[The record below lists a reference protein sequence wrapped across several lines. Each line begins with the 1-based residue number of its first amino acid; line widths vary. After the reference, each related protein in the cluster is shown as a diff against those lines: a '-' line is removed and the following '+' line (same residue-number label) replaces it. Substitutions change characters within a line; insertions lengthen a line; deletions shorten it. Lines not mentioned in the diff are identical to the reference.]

1 MHYEGTMTVITIRGV
16 SEDVRDRLAYEARLH
31 GQSLQAYVLDVLNRE
46 AAFSRNRDV
55 LARIRRRLA
64 ARGGAAPDAPTS
76 AELLA
81 QAREERDA
89 QLLRGLD
96 GDADGAES

>member
-1 MHYEGTMTVITIRGV
+1 MHYEGTMTVMTIR
-16 SEDVRDRLAYEARLH
+16 DVPAETRDRLAYEARLH

-64 ARGGAAPDAPTS
+64 VRGGVAPDAPTS
-76 AELLA
+76 AEVLA
-81 QAREERDA
+81 QARAERDE
-89 QLLRGLD
+89 QLLRALD
-96 GDADGAES
+96 CDADGAES